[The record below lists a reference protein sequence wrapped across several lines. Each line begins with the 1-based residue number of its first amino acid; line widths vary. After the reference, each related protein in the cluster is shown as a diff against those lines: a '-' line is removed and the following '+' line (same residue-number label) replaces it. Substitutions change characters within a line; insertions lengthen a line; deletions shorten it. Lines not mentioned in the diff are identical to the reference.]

1 MLEADRVGQYGFFGE
16 YCAIKGSSEQPC
28 SVRRAVWSAQPLL
41 LAFSLAFLSH
51 SLTCTASLVIEQ
63 VQATTN
69 VTLTKIPDS
78 EYRDFLRIY
87 PSFRNDIKGYIDR
100 RYPPDHKLVQQ
111 VAELRAWEAYKEGTT
126 RCISRTAIPPSMRR
140 FGREVSSKTRM
151 VVHHMTLCCYLK
163 RIPSPFPPLLST
175 AATATAPRRLA
186 SGCDAPR
193 G

>member
-28 SVRRAVWSAQPLL
+28 SVRRAVSPASPSSFLARFPLSFTHMSRL
-41 LAFSLAFLSH
+41 P
-51 SLTCTASLVIEQ
+51 LTIEQ

-151 VVHHMTLCCYLK
+151 VVHHMTLCRYLK
-163 RIPSPFPPLLST
+163 RTPSASPPLLST
-175 AATATAPRRLA
+175 AATATAPCRLA